1 MLTCRQMTDLVTEYL
16 EARMPLMDRAR
27 FQMHLGMC
35 SRCRRYL
42 RQMKL
47 SVRTLGMLRP
57 ESVPPQLID
66 ELLAR
71 FRDWK
76 D

>member
-1 MLTCRQMTDLVTEYL
+1 MTDLVTEYL

-47 SVRTLGMLRP
+47 SVRTLGMLQP
-57 ESVPPQLID
+57 ESVPPQVMD
-66 ELLAR
+66 ELLTR

-76 D
+76 S